1 MAMDTVEIQLARLT
15 ALFEASRAVEA
26 DHHRENVTRLVR
38 IEGKQDITNGRV
50 TELEKRQAVED
61 ASAADEDRKP
71 ITKRDWIIATGAL
84 AGGYGLLKAFGLL

>member
-1 MAMDTVEIQLARLT
+1 MDTVEIQLARLT

-50 TELEKRQAVED
+50 TELEKR
-61 ASAADEDRKP
+61 KP
-71 ITKRDWIIATGAL
+71 SKTPQPPTRTGSRSRSATGSSRLAL
-84 AGGYGLLKAFGLL
+84 WLADTGC